1 MVKLKLLE
9 LTLDQLVW
17 IVTHDIAIFASARLA
32 LIGIDNKVF
41 WAAIGDGHIHEGPL
55 QTSREAGATASSEA
69 RVFDL
74 LLDPFGSLF

>member
-32 LIGIDNKVF
+32 LIGIDHQVL
-41 WAAIGDGHIHEGPL
+41 WAAVGDGHIHEGPL
-55 QTSREAGATASSEA
+55 
-69 RVFDL
+69 
-74 LLDPFGSLF
+74 